1 MVVLQFKR
9 IDLIDEDIQSRIND
23 RYLRTEVIAPNEV
36 RQQLGL
42 PERTDGDEPLPFPTK
57 IKKEQAGAGAPV
69 GNSNNQASQ
78 PRNARSDTPEGAS
91 DPRASGD
98 QAERGEVQDT
108 TGGSK

>member
-1 MVVLQFKR
+1 MRFKK

-36 RQQLGL
+36 RSSLGL
-42 PERTDGDEPLPFPTK
+42 PERADGDEVLPFPTK
-57 IKKEQAGAGAPV
+57 IKKESGAGAPV

-91 DPRASGD
+91 DPRVSGD
-98 QAERGEVQDT
+98 QAERGENQDNS
-108 TGGSK
+108 GGQ